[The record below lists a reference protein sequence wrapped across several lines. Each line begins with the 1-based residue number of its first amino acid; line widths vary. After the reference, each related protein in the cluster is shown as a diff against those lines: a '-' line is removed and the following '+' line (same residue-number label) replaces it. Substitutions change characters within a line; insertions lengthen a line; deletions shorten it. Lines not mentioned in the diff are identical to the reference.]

1 VALSKRPIVDVFDT
15 TWLGDPESGE
25 MSIEI
30 ADDFLGIYLPSGET
44 RIPWT
49 DIASLDIDIP
59 IANWTKAK
67 WAHRILSTMDA
78 LESATSDG
86 VMANTNMRRGNSDIE
101 VRVVRK
107 DGTEVVGWARKHQP
121 LGYPEPEAEA
131 AKTILQG
138 RVRNSGV

>member
-1 VALSKRPIVDVFDT
+1 MAPSKRPIVDLFDT
-15 TWLGDPESGE
+15 TWLGDPQAGD

-44 RIPWT
+44 RIPWS
-49 DIASLDIDIP
+49 DIASMEIDIP
-59 IANWTKAK
+59 VANWTKSM
-67 WAHRILSTMDA
+67 WAHRILSTMDV

-86 VMANTNMRRGNSDIE
+86 VMTNTTMRRGNSDIE
-101 VRVVRK
+101 VRVLRK
-107 DGTEVVGWARKHQP
+107 DGTEVTGWGRKHQP

-131 AKTILQG
+131 AKAVLQE